1 MTERSY
7 SNCPHTV
14 TDLDFLIPSFHNQ
27 LSKTQQ
33 GTGRWRGKGGRTD
46 DVEFKTK
53 IATGTRARKTEKKIG
68 KRQRKK
74 ERRKERKE
82 ENRNPKESK
91 QASK

>member
-53 IATGTRARKTEKKIG
+53 IATGTRARKTEKKNREET
-68 KRQRKK
+68 KKERKK
-74 ERRKERKE
+74 ERKKGG
-82 ENRNPKESK
+82 K
-91 QASK
+91 